1 MERYKIYQ
9 SLPEQ
14 GLYKNTK
21 TNDTYIITVYP
32 PVRIK
37 NPTETAIKMLKDKA
51 FERPTFIPSI
61 DEINLELPEN
71 IAFDPISNTYS
82 SKLGDL
88 VFKSK
93 FLEEVEEKIKKT
105 LLDRKSNLKYILKTA
120 YGYKFSINV
129 PILEDPTKRKRIIK
143 SFKTKEEAMDYRD
156 KFLKL
161 NNMEKFLNS
170 SDYKNFKISKNE
182 IQFPVFKSD
191 KDLSDRYI
199 YFTGSTNTWAF
210 LIQKHYI
217 FASKDKDA
225 VIKCRDEFFK
235 ASNLTLGPNVRNPTI
250 NWDKVIFPDSV
261 DFPRR
266 RKVKSSVAKLI
277 PQDFNEKFLKPCELY
292 LTSEGELLTEEELI
306 QKIVR
311 SEVKELRVRKVDLSK
326 VMGVSVKIC

>member
-21 TNDTYIITVYP
+21 TNDTYIITVHP

-37 NPTETAIKMLKDKA
+37 NPTETAIRMLEDKA

-129 PILEDPTKRKRIIK
+129 PILEDPIQRKRIIK

-161 NNMEKFLNS
+161 NNMERFLNS
-170 SDYKNFKISKNE
+170 SNYKNFKISKNE
-182 IQFPVFKSD
+182 IQFPIFKSE
-191 KDLSDRYI
+191 KDLEKRYI
-199 YFTGSTNTWAF
+199 YFMSSSKTWTF

-217 FASKDKDA
+217 FGSKDKDA

-235 ASNLTLGPNVRNPTI
+235 ANNLTLANVRNPTI
-250 NWDKVIFPDSV
+250 NWDKVIFPDSI
-261 DFPRR
+261 DFPKR
-266 RKVKSSVAKLI
+266 RKVKSSVTKLI

-306 QKIVR
+306 QKIVK
-311 SEVKELRVRKVDLSK
+311 SKAKELRVRKVELSE
-326 VMGVSVKIC
+326 VMKVSVKIC